1 MSNVAAAIGLAQL
14 ERADELVS
22 AKRGLA
28 ERYFQRLARL
38 PLAFH
43 REAPGTV
50 HAYWMVSALTRD
62 AGERDRL
69 RQHLLAAGVE
79 TRPVFHPVH
88 TMGLH
93 PNRLMGETVAADIA
107 ARGFNLPS
115 WPDMDDETF
124 ELVCRAAEG
133 VYEHV

>member
-22 AKRGLA
+22 AKRALA
-28 ERYFQRLARL
+28 ERYFRRLSHL
-38 PLAFH
+38 PLDFH

-50 HAYWMVSALTRD
+50 HAFWMVSALTRD

-69 RQHLLAAGVE
+69 RRHLADAGVE
-79 TRPVFHPVH
+79 TRPVFHPLH
-88 TMGLH
+88 SMGLH
-93 PNRLMGETVAADIA
+93 PNRLVGETVDDDIA
-107 ARGFNLPS
+107 ARGLNLPS
-115 WPDMDDETF
+115 WPDIDDEAF
-124 ELVCRAAEG
+124 ELVCGAAEE